1 VGERDEVVMKVRGYN
16 GRVRKRQGRVNT
28 EPEARKTAE
37 SEPSTSSRGQ
47 RANGG
52 IGRRAEGGSGM
63 HRHPRPQVPMC
74 GQNGGR
80 EPRARKVRARGTAGG
95 IPSERRG
102 LRAHYLGRII
112 V

>member
-16 GRVRKRQGRVNT
+16 GRVRKRQGGVNT

-37 SEPSTSSRGQ
+37 STSSRGQ
-47 RANGG
+47 RANSG
-52 IGRRAEGGSGM
+52 IGRRAEGGSVM

-80 EPRARKVRARGTAGG
+80 EPRARKARARGTAGG